1 MAKTIRKR
9 PKPLPQVIE
18 AFANEMEA
26 AGEHPST
33 GSEDNLKEWLQKH
46 SERELWFF
54 SRWILGN
61 DFLGLGT
68 FHRKI
73 VCPYLT
79 DFSTSRFKLLMLPMG
94 HLKTTVVSRSLPL
107 HAMIQPKAQN
117 IYLPGKLGSNMRVL
131 LANENKDKCK
141 ENLGVLATQ
150 AQENIW
156 LPWLWPNV
164 FWDDPSKESPRWT
177 DTELEFK
184 RSEIWAEASIK
195 AIGMKSGFIGGYFDI
210 ILPDDIA
217 CLQASQDPPLMERAR
232 KFIRA
237 SMTRFYDK
245 KRGIHIGV
253 GTHWSPN
260 DVYVDP
266 WKKITK
272 VETMIY
278 SIVEWDD
285 EKKIEVPL
293 WPEKYPLDV
302 IDDMRKGTD
311 PIEWAHW
318 FMNKPAPDGYTALN
332 WSDLREYHMSEDGR
346 EIYFEDSK
354 MDERIA
360 QRYQTISRNLGFVL
374 GSAKYDPM
382 NAKLRSGKSVKGM
395 DDDFL
400 QHMRV
405 KYERCERCGVK
416 LAGPGEQPAC
426 EHAVAQAPPT
436 GYQFL
441 GQVQ

>member
-1 MAKTIRKR
+1 MEATAKKPHQRAKPR
-9 PKPLPQVIE
+9 PAVIE
-18 AFANEMEA
+18 AFANEMTA
-26 AGEHPST
+26 AGEHPAAT
-33 GSEDNLKEWLQKH
+33 EDGFREWARKQ

-61 DFLGLGT
+61 DHLGIGT
-68 FHRKI
+68 FHRDV
-73 VCPYLT
+73 VCPFLT
-79 DFSTSRFKLLMLPMG
+79 DFSNSRYKLLMLPMG

-107 HAMIQPKAQN
+107 HAMIQPTSGN
-117 IYLPGKLGSNMRVL
+117 IYRAGTLGANMRVL

-141 ENLGVLATQ
+141 ENLGVLASQ
-150 AQENIW
+150 AEENPW
-156 LPWLWPNV
+156 LAWLWPEV
-164 FWDDPSKESPRWT
+164 FWDDPKKQSPRWT

-184 RSEIWAEASIK
+184 RSQIWAEASIK

-217 CLQASQDPPLMERAR
+217 CLEASQNPPLMDRAR

-245 KRGIHIGV
+245 RRGIHIGV
-253 GTHWSPN
+253 GTHWSGT
-260 DVYVDP
+260 DVYVEP
-266 WKKITK
+266 WKKNPK
-272 VETMIY
+272 VEVMIY

-285 EKKIEVPL
+285 AQKLELPL
-293 WPEKYPLDV
+293 WPEKFPLEV
-302 IDDMRKGTD
+302 IEEMRKGMD

-318 FMNKPAPDGYTALN
+318 YMNKPAPSGYTALN
-332 WSDLREYHMSEDGR
+332 WDDLREYSMSPDGR
-346 EIYFEDSK
+346 EIYFEESAL
-354 MDERIA
+354 DERI
-360 QRYQTISRNLGFVL
+360 QKRYHTISRNLGFVL

-382 NAKLRSGKSVKGM
+382 NARPRLGGHVKGM

-400 QHMRV
+400 RHMRI
-405 KYERCERCGVK
+405 KYRRCEVCG
-416 LAGPGEQPAC
+416 AEGEC
-426 EHAVAQAPPT
+426 EHRVAEPPKT

>member
-9 PKPLPQVIE
+9 PKPQPAVIDQFI
-18 AFANEMEA
+18 ADLEA
-26 AGEHPST
+26 AGERPPRDH
-33 GSEDNLKEWLQKH
+33 DDFKEWLKQH

-54 SRWILGN
+54 ARWILGN
-61 DFLGLGT
+61 DHLGIGD
-68 FHRKI
+68 FHRKT
-73 VCPYLT
+73 VCPFLT
-79 DFSTSRFKLLMLPMG
+79 DFSNSRYKLLMLPMG

-107 HAMIQPKAQN
+107 HAMIQPAAHN
-117 IYLPGKLGSNMRVL
+117 IYRQGTVGSNMRVL

-150 AQENIW
+150 AQENPW
-156 LPWLWPNV
+156 LTWLWPNV
-164 FWDDPSKESPRWT
+164 FWDDPEKESPRWT

-184 RSEIWAEASIK
+184 RSQIWAEASIK

-217 CLQASQDPPLMERAR
+217 CLEASQNPPLMDRAR

-245 KRGIHIGV
+245 RRGIHIGV
-253 GTHWSPN
+253 GTHWSGT

-266 WKKITK
+266 WKKNPR
-272 VETMIY
+272 VEVMIY
-278 SIVEWDD
+278 SILEWN
-285 EKKIEVPL
+285 EERKTEIPL
-293 WPEKYPLDV
+293 WPEKFPLDV
-302 IDDMRKGTD
+302 IEEMRKGMD

-318 FMNKPAPDGYTALN
+318 YMNKPAPSGYTALN
-332 WSDLREYHMSEDGR
+332 WNDLREYKMSEDGR
-346 EIYFEDSK
+346 EIYFEESAL
-354 MDERIA
+354 DERIEK
-360 QRYQTISRNLGFVL
+360 RFHTISRNLGFVL

-382 NAKLRSGKSVKGM
+382 NAKLRSGKSAKGI
-395 DDDFL
+395 DDDYL

-405 KYERCERCGVK
+405 KYARCEVCGVVR
-416 LAGPGEQPAC
+416 AAAGEQPTC
-426 EHAVAQAPPT
+426 EHAVATAPPT